1 MGIFQRIKQAFS
13 PPRVKHSGKGYDFS
27 LWQGQNFWGL
37 SNSTLSKNETIY
49 SIVFRLAN
57 TLASLPIHLYKDYD
71 QQDNELSQLVSQ
83 TPNENMHAFD
93 FMHRMEVSR
102 DTFGNGYAL
111 IQRDANLNPVALLP
125 VSADYV
131 TPMVNIEDNSLWYR
145 VTGEKQNMTVFNTEM
160 IHVKHLQTVE
170 SLVGMSPIKVL
181 HNALEF
187 DNAVQNFNLG
197 EMSKQ
202 DSFIVKYEKNVDK
215 DKREAL
221 VDDFRTFVHDNGG
234 VIFQE
239 KGFDIQQ
246 IDRDFVSGDMVNT
259 EKVTRSRI
267 ANVYNVPLN
276 FLNESFS
283 EGVSSNE
290 QLMTQFVQMTLV
302 PIVKQYEA
310 EFNRKLLTEDKRA
323 KGFYFKF
330 NLNGL
335 LRGDTAARTNFY
347 QMMIRNGIASPNDLR
362 KLEDMTPSDNPN
374 ADQLFVSGDLY
385 PIDMDPTQR
394 KGVTKN
400 DTTKI
405 PDNQTASGNQLGGNE
420 H

>member
-1 MGIFQRIKQAFS
+1 MNLGFFQRIKQAFS
-13 PPRVKHSGKGYDFS
+13 PPKNQYSGTGFNFS
-27 LWQGQNFWGL
+27 LWQGKDFWGL
-37 SNSTLSKNETIY
+37 SNSTLARNETIY
-49 SIVFRLAN
+49 SIVFRLSN
-57 TLASLPIHLYKDYD
+57 TLASLPVRLYKNYEVQNNDI
-71 QQDNELSQLVSQ
+71 SQLIAQ
-83 TPNENMHAFD
+83 APNANMHAFD

-102 DTFGNGYAL
+102 DTFGNAYAL
-111 IQRDANLNPVALLP
+111 IERDYLMNPVALLP

-131 TPMVNIEDNSLWYR
+131 TPMLNEEDHSLWYR
-145 VTGEKQNMTVFNTEM
+145 ITGIDKSQNMILYNTEV

-170 SLVGMSPIKVL
+170 NLVGMSPIKVL
-181 HNALEF
+181 HNALDF
-187 DNAVQNFNLG
+187 DKAVQSFNLN

-202 DSFIVKYEKNVDK
+202 DSFIVRYEKNVDSDARK
-215 DKREAL
+215 AL

-234 VIFQE
+234 VLFQE
-239 KGFDIQQ
+239 KGFDIEQLN
-246 IDRDFVSGDMVNT
+246 RDFVSGDMINT
-259 EKVTRSRI
+259 EKLTRSRI

-310 EFNRKLLTEDKRA
+310 ELNRKLLNSKQRDQ
-323 KGFYFKF
+323 GYYFKF

-335 LRGDTAARTNFY
+335 MRGDTAARTNFY

-362 KLEDMTPSDNPN
+362 KLEDMTPSENPS
-374 ADQLFVSGDLY
+374 ADGLFISGDLY

-400 DTTKI
+400 DTTKV
-405 PDNQTASGNQLGGNE
+405 PNDQTGSDN
-420 H
+420 